1 LLLYIRVNGM
11 LLEKV
16 TVGKKLSRVLI
27 QVVLPVKSCIQR
39 CDFERRGFKSPM
51 EAVTGVFQTRETA
64 ERALSDV
71 RNAGIAEG
79 KVTLLT
85 PGTVD
90 HVDKEVREIPTD
102 TAEQPGMAN
111 AMGALLGGGIGLTG
125 GSVLMAL
132 IPGLGPVT
140 ALGLLG
146 AGILGAAGA
155 TIGGTAAGRIENASY
170 QGLPEDEIF
179 VYEDALRRGRSVIV
193 ALADNEGQAS
203 AIRDRLK
210 QDGAE
215 SVDAAREQWWTGLR
229 SAEQSHYSGAGR
241 NFSQDEKFYR
251 MGFEAALH
259 ARTRCM
265 EFDQVSAEMD
275 AQLEE
280 VQRRYPGQ
288 NVEDAFT
295 RGYQRGR
302 EHYQKLCDETRKAA

>member
-1 LLLYIRVNGM
+1 
-11 LLEKV
+11 
-16 TVGKKLSRVLI
+16 
-27 QVVLPVKSCIQR
+27 
-39 CDFERRGFKSPM
+39 M

-90 HVDKEVREIPTD
+90 HVEKEVREIPTD

-111 AMGALLGGGIGLTG
+111 AMGALLGGGVGLTG

-203 AIRDRLK
+203 VIRDRLK

-229 SAEQSHYSGAGR
+229 SAEQSHHAGAAGR
-241 NFSQDEKFYR
+241 NFSEEEKFYR

-265 EFDQVSAEMD
+265 EFDQVSAEME
-275 AQLEE
+275 ATLED

-288 NVEDAFT
+288 KVEDAFT